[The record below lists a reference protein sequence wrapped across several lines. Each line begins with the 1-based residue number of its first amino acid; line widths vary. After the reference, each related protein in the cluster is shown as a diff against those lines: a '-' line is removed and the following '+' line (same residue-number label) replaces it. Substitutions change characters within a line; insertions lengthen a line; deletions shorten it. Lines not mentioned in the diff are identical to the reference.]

1 MENQYRQRA
10 RNPNHCNSNTVV
22 PSVDDGFDVICTCTY
37 FELET
42 LVTSIYFY
50 IRFLVVR
57 FEAQGFSQSS
67 ISWVPCLPWTYQYGR
82 ACRATWQIPSW
93 SWFWARYEYWHRKD
107 DLWMCTGELVAQ
119 YMKGIIQPH
128 WAHFCFA
135 YVLQLCRPCPASH
148 TPRAR
153 KHCDKKYIS
162 VPAFRC
168 ITACDSELPCERSV
182 I

>member
-1 MENQYRQRA
+1 MEKPITGTHQEFKPLERPIKVTHRESKTMENQYRQHA

-67 ISWVPCLPWTYQYGR
+67 IS
-82 ACRATWQIPSW
+82 
-93 SWFWARYEYWHRKD
+93 
-107 DLWMCTGELVAQ
+107 
-119 YMKGIIQPH
+119 
-128 WAHFCFA
+128 
-135 YVLQLCRPCPASH
+135 
-148 TPRAR
+148 
-153 KHCDKKYIS
+153 
-162 VPAFRC
+162 
-168 ITACDSELPCERSV
+168 
-182 I
+182 